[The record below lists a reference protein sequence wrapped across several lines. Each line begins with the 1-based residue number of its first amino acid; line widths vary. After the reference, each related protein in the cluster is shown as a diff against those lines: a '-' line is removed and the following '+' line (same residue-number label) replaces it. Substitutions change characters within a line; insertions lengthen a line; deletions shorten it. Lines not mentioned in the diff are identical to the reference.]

1 MARAVALFS
10 RILFALVVAG
20 LPFMNPALA
29 GGPGAVRVLDIGDLS
44 TSFNEAST
52 NWGQSNPSSIYSA
65 GFRRYGIDKLADA
78 LDNDPVE
85 IYRYVKNTIRT
96 VPKYGVHKG
105 AIGAMIDGEGT
116 VFDQVHLMAQLLT
129 AAGYSPTYKVGR
141 ITLTGQ
147 EFEDWLGIDDAED
160 ACELLTDGG
169 YPVWINGNRCSQV
182 SSGAITTVEMSH
194 AWITVGAQ
202 IYDPGYKKQTRYAGI
217 DLGTAMGFNG
227 TTLWSDAS
235 PTTGTISGWPADV
248 HYVKD
253 VDRAAVESRL
263 TTYATTLADELEA
276 NHHAKSIRE
285 VVGGVEVEHQSV
297 PDTGP
302 GTPPYTLTEKASY
315 TSGFPDKFLT
325 TIRIQCDPG
334 HNDIDA
340 TLYLHELY
348 ARRVFLRRVTGTE
361 KLVVGEDV
369 IDQTPGCDN
378 DNDPVMIKIDYPY
391 PASNGNAGDGEEEF
405 NNPFGV
411 GDEAL
416 IVLGADGA
424 TGGLIDRFQTD
435 AYEDME
441 PVTGS
446 LGTEAPTDLI
456 DIEALIGAN
465 WLVQLAMLRDL
476 HSGVVG
482 AEHIHHATIG
492 MIAGGTSIY
501 TDIRSHISVELPGDP
516 AADTEA
522 AIQNLTSAMSAVEG
536 AVLTQMLDSDASG
549 TDPKPASVTGMFMA
563 ENDAGSRF
571 FEVDDNFSSV
581 DNYLSGYSQEA
592 LDALNDLS
600 GPNTKLLLPE
610 NGNLTAAGWTG
621 YAVLTRSSNGKAVGH
636 HLGDDIY
643 GDTWPLKGAAGENQ
657 NTANSEDNLMVPV
670 DTAFAPAGAGVDPL
684 TGRLAYSMTDIT
696 VGTGSFPYALPFTRT
711 YNPSV
716 RSGPQWTHNYQ
727 ITGRFS
733 GDAYLAMG
741 SRSPAEAA
749 RTIVALY
756 AGLELLKVSRAKERL
771 LTTLVIHDWLRRG
784 LCHNVFVINSS
795 ASATALFKRPDGT
808 YAMPDQGTSSL
819 AIAGTGGN
827 TTVTYTARGGMEMVF
842 KPIDATEPDPQAF
855 RITDWD
861 WPQGV
866 DLNFT
871 YETNGDMTVAN
882 NLGWS
887 MEIKGGAEFDEVE
900 AGFSGSKRYVFYTRP
915 TSGSDEGKITEVK
928 ISTFSSGASSDII
941 AEYGYGDG
949 SKLDIYPTESNPTFG
964 PNTYP
969 LIRYEFDS
977 VGRVKSVERVPEV
990 GIGEGQDYTVVQASM
1005 GLITRFYPGGVVG
1018 RVEAPSGA
1026 SSMVRVGRFGRWSE
1040 SVDGLGRVGR
1050 SERDGRGRVTRAQ
1063 APEGNATEFTYDI
1076 YDNVLTQTLKAKP
1089 GSGLSDISSTFEYDN
1104 GPTTPFARRHVLTK
1118 ATDALNNDTTYE
1130 YFDDGQ
1136 LKKVTAP
1143 AAPVNGGTSQSA
1155 VTQYEY
1161 NSRGLVTKITD
1172 PDGIETAITVNGKG
1186 QVTKTIADAL
1196 GLAITTR
1203 FYYDNYGNLDEI
1215 KDHRNKITT
1224 NSYNVARGWLTNV
1237 DRPLGSETSF
1247 SYNVLGQVTSERH
1260 KIDTTWFDIDRVYDD
1275 AFRLIEIADEAGDT
1289 TKFRYHVGD
1298 FSTSDE
1304 PYREVEDASGRV
1316 MRSYFDE
1323 AGQVTETVA

>member
-1 MARAVALFS
+1 MAFRDAA
-10 RILFALVVAG
+10 R
-20 LPFMNPALA
+20 
-29 GGPGAVRVLDIGDLS
+29 
-44 TSFNEAST
+44 
-52 NWGQSNPSSIYSA
+52 SA
-65 GFRRYGIDKLADA
+65 
-78 LDNDPVE
+78 
-85 IYRYVKNTIRT
+85 
-96 VPKYGVHKG
+96 
-105 AIGAMIDGEGT
+105 
-116 VFDQVHLMAQLLT
+116 
-129 AAGYSPTYKVGR
+129 
-141 ITLTGQ
+141 
-147 EFEDWLGIDDAED
+147 
-160 ACELLTDGG
+160 
-169 YPVWINGNRCSQV
+169 
-182 SSGAITTVEMSH
+182 
-194 AWITVGAQ
+194 
-202 IYDPGYKKQTRYAGI
+202 
-217 DLGTAMGFNG
+217 
-227 TTLWSDAS
+227 
-235 PTTGTISGWPADV
+235 
-248 HYVKD
+248 
-253 VDRAAVESRL
+253 
-263 TTYATTLADELEA
+263 
-276 NHHAKSIRE
+276 
-285 VVGGVEVEHQSV
+285 
-297 PDTGP
+297 
-302 GTPPYTLTEKASY
+302 
-315 TSGFPDKFLT
+315 
-325 TIRIQCDPG
+325 
-334 HNDIDA
+334 
-340 TLYLHELY
+340 
-348 ARRVFLRRVTGTE
+348 ARRIFLRRTTSQTR
-361 KLVVGEDV
+361 LVIGEDV
-369 IDQTPGCDN
+369 VDQDSNQDCD
-378 DNDPVMIKIDYPY
+378 DEIVKIEVDYPY
-391 PASNGNAGDGEEEF
+391 PASNGNAGDFDEF
-405 NNPFGV
+405 FNDSLV
-411 GDEAL
+411 GSGSEAT
-416 IVLGADGA
+416 IILGADGA

-441 PVTGS
+441 PVTGA

-465 WLVQLAMLRDL
+465 WLVQLSMLRDL
-476 HSGVVG
+476 HAGIAG
-482 AEHIHHATIG
+482 AEHIHHGTFGI
-492 MIAGGTSIY
+492 IAGGSSIY

-571 FEVDDNFSSV
+571 YEVTSANFSTAKTK
-581 DNYLSGYSQEA
+581 LSGYSTGA
-592 LDALNDLS
+592 LYDLENRVADA
-600 GPNTKLLLPE
+600 GYTLLLPE

-621 YAVLTRSSNGKAVGH
+621 YAALARSSNGGSVGH
-636 HLGDDIY
+636 FLGDDTY

-696 VGTGSFPYALPFTRT
+696 VGTGGFPYALPFTRT

-716 RSGPQWTHNYQ
+716 RSGQQWTHNYQ

-741 SRSPAEAA
+741 SRSPVEAA
-749 RTIVALY
+749 RSLVALY

-771 LTTLVIHDWLRRG
+771 LTTLIIHDWLRRG

-795 ASATALFKRPDGT
+795 AAATALFKRPDGA

-871 YETNGDMTVAN
+871 YQTNGDMTVAN
-882 NLGWS
+882 NVGWS
-887 MEIKGGAEFDEVE
+887 LDIKGGEEFDQVE
-900 AGFSGSKRYVFYTRP
+900 ASIYSTGERNVYYTRP
-915 TSGSDEGKITEVK
+915 TSGSDEGKITAVK
-928 ISTFSSGASSDII
+928 ICRSNCFPSVPI
-941 AEYGYGDG
+941 AGYDYVGT
-949 SKLDIYPTESNPTFG
+949 SRLDIYTSDPNP
-964 PNTYP
+964 PWPQPDPDP
-969 LIRYEFDS
+969 LIRYEFDDL
-977 VGRVKSVERVPEV
+977 GRVKSVERAPE
-990 GIGEGQDYTVVQASM
+990 IGYYQDPDDQQGWVVTRPSL
-1005 GLITRFYPGGVVG
+1005 GLITRFYPGGGVG

-1050 SERDGRGRVTRAQ
+1050 SERDGRGRVTRTQ

-1089 GSGLSDISSTFEYDN
+1089 GSGLSDIASSFEYDN
-1104 GPTTPFARRHVLTK
+1104 SPTTPFARRHVLTK
-1118 ATDALNNDTTYE
+1118 ATDALNNDTIYE

-1161 NSRGLVTKITD
+1161 NADGLVTKITD
-1172 PDGIETAITVNGKG
+1172 PDGIETAITVNGQG
-1186 QVTKTIADAL
+1186 QVIKTIADAL
-1196 GLAITTR
+1196 GLAIQTSFT
-1203 FYYDNYGNLDEI
+1203 YNNYGNLKTV
-1215 KDHRNKITT
+1215 KDHRNKTTT
-1224 NSYNVARGWLTNV
+1224 NSYHIERRWLKNV
-1237 DRPLGSETSF
+1237 DRPLGSESEFFYNEIGQLTYEKHKEGTSWF
-1247 SYNVLGQVTSERH
+1247 N
-1260 KIDTTWFDIDRVYDD
+1260 IDHDHDD
-1275 AFRLIEIADEAGDT
+1275 AFRLIEIADEAGDV

-1316 MRSYFDE
+1316 TRTYFDE
-1323 AGQVTETVA
+1323 AGQVTETVALFTNPADDISETTGYNDNGTVAWVKDGKGNQTDYAYDGFDRPKRTTFPGGSYEEIQSYDAVGRPLTTRNRAGDVFTLTYDALGRIATRAAPGVGTYAYEYDIRGQVTKAKLGTDAIAYTYDALGRVLSEKDAANRTTAYAYDDTAGEVRLIWP